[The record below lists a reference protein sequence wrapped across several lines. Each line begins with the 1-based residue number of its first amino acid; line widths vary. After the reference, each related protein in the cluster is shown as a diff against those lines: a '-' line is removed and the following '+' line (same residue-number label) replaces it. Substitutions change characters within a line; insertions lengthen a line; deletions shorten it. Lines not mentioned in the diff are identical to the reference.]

1 MRFVVPVTI
10 CAAASFLQGCSS
22 STTTTTP
29 APVVN
34 NRDLVKTVATV
45 VKTVIDDVSKPDV
58 PDKEKED
65 SKDEA
70 VKEDEAV
77 KKDDDKQS
85 PVDGPREK
93 FNSVMKELTE
103 KVSEIDGSPSEPVDA
118 VLEKLR
124 ADRLAWIKAAVTKST
139 QFAPK
144 ADPKLLRR
152 LKARRSLREVVLNK
166 NLKSVLDLEA
176 RLTRVNKLDA
186 EIQALETQVM
196 PDNAAVVTLQ
206 KIRMAD
212 HIVSMKSLIAAYEK
226 YIPHI
231 QSKHTALTKNTR
243 VNLRNKKRELVAFQE
258 KIDHANERIVQLKTD
273 ITQVHEQIYTL

>member
-1 MRFVVPVTI
+1 M
-10 CAAASFLQGCSS
+10 
-22 STTTTTP
+22 
-29 APVVN
+29 N

-45 VKTVIDDVSKPDV
+45 VKTVIDDVNKPDV
-58 PDKEKED
+58 PDKANED
-65 SKDEA
+65 SK
-70 VKEDEAV
+70 DEAV

-103 KVSEIDGSPSEPVDA
+103 KVSEVDGSPSEPVDA

-139 QFAPK
+139 QFAPS
-144 ADPKLLRR
+144 ANPKLLRR

-176 RLTRVNKLDA
+176 RLARVSKLDA

-212 HIVSMKSLIAAYEK
+212 HIVSMKNLIAAYEK

>member
-22 STTTTTP
+22 SKSTTTV

-34 NRDLVKTVATV
+34 SRNIVKAAATV
-45 VKTVIDDVSKPDV
+45 VETIIEGANNPDV
-58 PDKEKED
+58 PEKEN
-65 SKDEA
+65 
-70 VKEDEAV
+70 EDAK
-77 KKDDDKQS
+77 KKDKAVNDDNQT

-93 FNSVMKELTE
+93 FNSVLKELTE
-103 KVSEIDGSPSEPVDA
+103 NVSEVDESPSEPVDA

-124 ADRLAWIKAAVTKST
+124 ADRSAWIKAAVAKST
-139 QFAPK
+139 QFAPN

-152 LKARRSLREVVLNK
+152 LKARRSLREVVMKK
-166 NLKSVLDLEA
+166 NLKSVSDMET
-176 RLTRVNKLDA
+176 RLARVNKLDA

-212 HIVSMKSLIAAYEK
+212 HIVSMKNLIAAYEK

-231 QSKHTALTKNTR
+231 QSRHTALSKNTR
-243 VNLRNKKRELVAFQE
+243 VNPRHKKRGLVAFQQ
-258 KIDHANERIVQLKTD
+258 KIDNANERIVQLKTD